1 MEAGG
6 MKRTLRCVACAR
18 RIRPNHPH
26 LGVVDLET
34 GSEWAYHARPTC
46 QLRAGQETAARL
58 ERGKVYVMRHYHV
71 CGDEAPGADCSG
83 GCFSGAA
90 A

>member
-1 MEAGG
+1 MS
-6 MKRTLRCVACAR
+6 RTLRCAACAR
-18 RIRPNHPH
+18 RIRERHPH
-26 LGVVDLET
+26 VGILDLET
-34 GSEWAYHARPTC
+34 GSEWTYHGRPRC
-46 QLRAGQETAARL
+46 MERASQETAARL
-58 ERGKVYVMRHYHV
+58 ERGKVYAARHYHSST

>member
-1 MEAGG
+1 MS
-6 MKRTLRCVACAR
+6 RTLRCVACAR

-34 GSEWAYHARPTC
+34 GSEWTYHARPNC
-46 QLRAGQETAARL
+46 QLKAGQETAARL
-58 ERGKVYVMRHYHV
+58 ERGKVYVMRRYHV
-71 CGDEAPGADCSG
+71 CGDETAGFDCSG

>member
-1 MEAGG
+1 MS
-6 MKRTLRCVACAR
+6 RTLRCVACAR

-26 LGVVDLET
+26 LGVVDLTT
-34 GSEWAYHARPTC
+34 GSEWTYHARPKC
-46 QLRAGQETAARL
+46 QLRAGQEPAARI
-58 ERGKVYVMRHYHV
+58 RQGKVYVMRHYHV

>member
-1 MEAGG
+1 MD
-6 MKRTLRCVACAR
+6 LP
-18 RIRPNHPH
+18 RP
-26 LGVVDLET
+26 E
-34 GSEWAYHARPTC
+34 C
-46 QLRAGQETAARL
+46 QLRAGQETAARIQ
-58 ERGKVYVMRHYHV
+58 RGKVYVMRHYHV